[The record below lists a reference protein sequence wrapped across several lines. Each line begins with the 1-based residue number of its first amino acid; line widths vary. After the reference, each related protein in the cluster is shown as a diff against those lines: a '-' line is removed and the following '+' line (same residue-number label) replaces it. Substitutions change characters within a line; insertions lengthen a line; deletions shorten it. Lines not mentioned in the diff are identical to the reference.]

1 MTKLKTIS
9 GIKKFKKIALRTI
22 GILLLLFVL
31 LLLIFS
37 IPAVQSKMAQIVT
50 NKVNSKYG
58 TSIHVD
64 KLGLKWN
71 GDVNLKDIYIEDH
84 HQDTL
89 IYARSIATSILSAKK
104 VIDGNLELG
113 TIALDGAKFN
123 LKFYSGEESDNI
135 SIFSRKFAP
144 EVPNPDAPPFILTSS
159 KISLEDARFRY
170 IDQDL
175 QDSLVIDYTNLEAE
189 LKDFKLVDDVVDTHI
204 NQLAFNARRGYYI
217 DALNGDFHYEPDAMS
232 LHDFTLKTKDSE
244 LEGDIDLDT
253 SGDKMTD
260 FINKVDLKAAFAKAN
275 ISTND
280 IYPFYNGFAKD
291 KMFSLT
297 GDINGVLNDFKG
309 SNIELTGLQNSV
321 ISGDI
326 QFTNLIEGAEFK
338 INGNYRLVQTTYF
351 DLKALLPE
359 VLSDL
364 PSRTAKLGIVELIG
378 QNTVTETS
386 IDTEGVVTSALGNG
400 YIDVLLTDYQNT
412 DIATYAGNVSLESF
426 HLGKFI
432 NDPRVGKTSLD
443 LDVNGKGFIQEYLDT
458 KLSGIVYNV
467 MYNDYEY
474 NNITVFGDL
483 KTPVFNG
490 EIFINDTNLNAKVDG
505 LIDISK
511 VINSYDFEADIEYA
525 NLSELNFVNDSISVL
540 KGNVIM
546 DMKGTGIEDAFG
558 RISFT
563 DAVYQNKNDTY
574 YFKDFDIT
582 SAFDNKNIRT
592 IAINS
597 SDIIDGSLS
606 GIFKFNEVVPLFRNA
621 IGSLYANY
629 QPEVLTEN
637 QFMDFDFTINN
648 KIVEVFIP
656 EIEFEPETI
665 IKGSVIADDS
675 EFKLTF
681 KSPRIAAFGNMA
693 EAIEV
698 KVDNKN
704 PLFNTYIAADSIDAG
719 FYAVSDFNLINVTL
733 KDTLFMKSQFSG
745 GKRNDDTYDLSLFH
759 TINEDGNSVV
769 GFRKSEVVFK
779 DNPWYINEENNQKN
793 RVVFD
798 NNFKDIDIET
808 IVLSHK
814 DERIDLRGFIRD
826 STHKDIK
833 AKFTNVDLQKITP
846 AIDSLTLEGRVNGK
860 FDILQKDGAYF
871 PNSTVAIDQFTI
883 NKYILGKLD
892 LNVVGDTSLSK
903 YDVKTKLE
911 NENGSPLIATGS
923 INVGEG
929 TDATIDLD
937 VGLRNFDLAPFD
949 PLGEGVI
956 TRIRGLVDGS
966 AKIIGDY
973 KNPDINGE
981 LSIREGGLKI
991 PYLNTDYDF
1000 KGVSSVT
1007 LNKQQFIFNN
1017 IQLED
1022 VKYQT
1027 LGRLNGNIS
1036 HNAFEDWKL
1045 DLGVTTDRLVVL
1057 DTKEDL
1063 ESLYYGTA
1071 FISGQASLKGPID
1084 NMVIDVL
1091 AETEEGTVF
1100 NVPIDDSESIGD
1112 SSYIHFLSPEEKKAR
1127 INGVVSQITEIKGLS
1142 VNFDLDVDADAL
1154 IEIVVDKEN
1163 GSTLKGRG
1171 GGTLLIQLD
1180 TNGKFD
1186 MYGDFIA
1193 YEGVFNFKYKGL
1205 FQKEFKFR
1213 PDGNIRWEGD
1223 PAGALLNISAVY
1235 QAEANPSI
1243 LLENPS
1249 VNRKIPVDVV
1259 INLDGEL
1266 LKPDITFDIEFPG
1279 AGSTVVSELE
1289 YRLSDKNARELNA
1302 ISLVSQG
1309 VFLSDASLSTA
1320 GAVNN
1325 LLETTSS
1332 VLSDI
1337 LFNDDDSIF
1346 DVGLDLVQADNSPD
1360 LQSAGRVG
1368 ITLSTQITNRV
1379 LINGKVGV
1387 PTGGISE
1394 SVIVGDVEI
1403 DFLLSENGALRAK
1416 VFNRQTDIQFIGETE
1431 GYTQG
1436 AGLSYAVDFNS
1447 FKELIRK
1454 IFKGKSKEAFK
1465 DLEEQQ
1471 TTTEKIGP
1479 DGVSF
1484 KN

>member
-1 MTKLKTIS
+1 M
-9 GIKKFKKIALRTI
+9 
-22 GILLLLFVL
+22 
-31 LLLIFS
+31 
-37 IPAVQSKMAQIVT
+37 QSKVASIIT
-50 NKVNSKYG
+50 NKVNKKYG

-64 KLGLKWN
+64 KVGLKWN
-71 GDVNLKDIYIEDH
+71 GDLNLKDIYIEDH

-89 IYARSIATSILSAKK
+89 IYTRSLATSVLSAKK
-104 VIDGNLELG
+104 AIDGNLELG
-113 TIALDGAKFN
+113 SIALEGT
-123 LKFYSGEESDNI
+123 KFYLKSYKGEGSDNI
-135 SIFSRKFAP
+135 SIFSKKFVP
-144 EVPNPDAPPFILTSS
+144 KNPNPNAPPFVMTSS
-159 KISLEDARFRY
+159 KITLEGAVFRY
-170 IDQDL
+170 IDEDL
-175 QDSLVIDYTNLEAE
+175 ENPVVLDYTGLEGALE
-189 LKDFKLVDDVVDTHI
+189 GFTLVDDVIDTHI
-204 NQLAFNARRGYYI
+204 DHLAFKAKRGYGI
-217 DALNGDFHYEPDAMS
+217 SSLEGDFHYDTNNIN
-232 LHDFTLKTKDSE
+232 LRDFSVKTEFSD
-244 LEGDIDLDT
+244 LEGTIALDT
-253 SGDKMTD
+253 SGDKMSD
-260 FINKVDLKAAFAKAN
+260 FVNKVGIEAAFAKAN

-280 IYPFYNGFAKD
+280 IAPFYSGFASD
-291 KMFSLT
+291 KVFSLNGNMT
-297 GDINGVLNDFKG
+297 GVLNDFKAEG
-309 SNIELTGLQNSV
+309 VKLTGLKNSV
-321 ISGDI
+321 IDGDI
-326 QFTNLIEGAEFK
+326 QFTNLITGDEFK
-338 INGNYRLVQTTYF
+338 IAGNYRKIKTTYF
-351 DLKALLPE
+351 DLKSLLPR
-359 VLSDL
+359 VLSSL
-364 PSRTAKLGIVELIG
+364 PPKMARLGTIELIG
-378 QNTVTETS
+378 FNTVTNT
-386 IDTEGVVTSALGNG
+386 ILDTEGVVTTVLGDG
-400 YIDVLLTDYQNT
+400 YVDLLLTDYQNT
-412 DIATYAGNVSLESF
+412 DVATYTGNVDLENF
-426 HLGKFI
+426 NLGKFI

-443 LDVNGKGFIQEYLDT
+443 VDVNGKGFIQEYLDT
-458 KLSGIVYNV
+458 KLSGIVYNIT
-467 MYNDYEY
+467 YNEY
-474 NNITVFGDL
+474 TYKDISVFGDL
-483 KTPVFNG
+483 KSPVFNG
-490 EIFINDTNLNAKVDG
+490 EIILNDPNLKAKVDG
-505 LIDISK
+505 LIDVSK
-511 VINSYDFEADIEYA
+511 SINSYDFEADITYA
-525 NLSELNFVNDSISVL
+525 NLVNLNFVKDSISVL
-540 KGNVIM
+540 KGNVVM

-558 RISFT
+558 KLSFY

-574 YFKDFDIT
+574 YFKDFDVT
-582 SAFDNKNIRT
+582 SVFDTKNVRT

-597 SDIIDGSLS
+597 SDIIDGSVS

-621 IGSLYANY
+621 LGSLYTNY

-648 KIVEVFIP
+648 KIVEVFVP

-665 IKGSVIADDS
+665 IKGSVVSDDS

-681 KSPRIAAFGNMA
+681 KSPRIEAFGNMA

-733 KDTLFMKSQFSG
+733 KDTLFMKSEFTG
-745 GKRNDDTYDLSLFH
+745 GKRNDDRYDLSLYH

-769 GFRKSEVVFK
+769 GFKKSQVIFK
-779 DNPWYINEENNQKN
+779 DNPWFINKENNN
-793 RVVFD
+793 RNRIVFD
-798 NNFKDIDIET
+798 NNFKDINIQT

-814 DERIDLRGFIRD
+814 DERIDLKGVVKDTIY
-826 STHKDIK
+826 KDIK
-833 AKFTNVDLQKITP
+833 AQFTNVDLAKITP
-846 AIDSLTLEGRVNGK
+846 EIDSLDLQGRVNGK
-860 FDILQKDGAYF
+860 LDLLQKDGAYY

-883 NKYILGKLD
+883 NDYLLGKFD
-892 LNVVGDTSLSK
+892 LTVQGNTSLSAYEIK
-903 YDVKTKLE
+903 SKLE
-911 NENGSPLIATGS
+911 NQEGSPLVANGNI
-923 INVGEG
+923 IVGEG
-929 TDATIDLD
+929 SDATIDLD
-937 VGLRNFDLAPFD
+937 VALTNFNLAPFD

-956 TRIRGLVDGS
+956 TRIRGFVDGN
-966 AKIIGDY
+966 AKVTGSY
-973 KNPDINGE
+973 KNPDINGD
-981 LSIREGGLKI
+981 LTILDGGLKI

-1000 KGVSSVT
+1000 RGVSSVS
-1007 LNKQQFIFNN
+1007 LEKQKFIFNA

-1022 VKYQT
+1022 VEYET
-1027 LGRLNGNIS
+1027 LGALNGTIS
-1036 HNAFEDWKL
+1036 HNAFSDWKL
-1045 DLGVTTDRLVVL
+1045 DLNISTDRLVVL

-1063 ESLYYGTA
+1063 ESLYFGTA
-1071 FISGQASLKGPID
+1071 FISGEAMIKGPID
-1084 NMVIDVL
+1084 NLVIDVF

-1112 SSYIHFLSPEEKKAR
+1112 STYIHFLSPEEKEAKL
-1127 INGVVSQITEIKGLS
+1127 NGVVSELTEIKGLS

-1193 YEGVFNFKYKGL
+1193 YEGTFNFKYKGL

-1223 PAGALLNISAVY
+1223 PAGALLDISAVY
-1235 QAEANPSI
+1235 KAEANPSI

-1259 INLDGEL
+1259 INLEGEL
-1266 LKPDITFDIEFPG
+1266 LKPDITFDIEFP
-1279 AGSTVVSELE
+1279 AATSTVVSELE

-1309 VFLSDASLSTA
+1309 VFLSNASISTA

-1332 VLSDI
+1332 LLSGL

-1346 DVGLDLVQADNSPD
+1346 DVGFDLVQADNTPD

-1447 FKELIRK
+1447 FRELIRK
-1454 IFKGKSKEAFK
+1454 IFNGKSEEAIKSLKEQ
-1465 DLEEQQ
+1465 EE
-1471 TTTEKIGP
+1471 TSEKIGP
-1479 DGVSF
+1479 DGVTF

>member
-1 MTKLKTIS
+1 
-9 GIKKFKKIALRTI
+9 
-22 GILLLLFVL
+22 
-31 LLLIFS
+31 
-37 IPAVQSKMAQIVT
+37 MAQIVT
-50 NKVNSKYG
+50 KKVNSKYG

-64 KLGLKWN
+64 KLRLKWN
-71 GDVNLKDIYIEDH
+71 LDVNLKNVYIEDH

-89 IYARSIATSILSAKK
+89 IYTRSITTSILSAKK
-104 VIDGNLELG
+104 ALNGNLELG
-113 TIALDGAKFN
+113 SIALEGAKFN

-135 SIFSRKFAP
+135 SIFSKKFAP
-144 EVPNPDAPPFILTSS
+144 KEPNPNAPPFEMTSS
-159 KISLEDARFRY
+159 KISLKDAKFKY

-175 QDSLVIDYTNLEAE
+175 QDSLIIDYTGLEVE
-189 LKDFKLVDDVVDTHI
+189 LRDFKLVDDVVDTYI
-204 NQLAFNARRGYYI
+204 NHLSFNARRGYYI
-217 DALNGDFHYEPDAMS
+217 EALSGKFHYEPNAMS
-232 LHDFTLKTKDSE
+232 LQDFALKTKDSE
-244 LEGDIDLDT
+244 LEGTIDLDT

-260 FINKVDLKAAFAKAN
+260 FVNKVDIKAAFAKAN

-280 IYPFYNGFAKD
+280 IYPFYNGFAKN
-291 KMFSLT
+291 KMFSLK
-297 GDINGVLNDFKG
+297 GNISGVLNDFKG
-309 SNIELTGLQNSV
+309 SNLELIGLQNSI

-326 QFTNLIEGAEFK
+326 QFTNLITDADFK
-338 INGNYRLVQTTYF
+338 IEGNYRQIQTTYF
-351 DLKALLPE
+351 DLKSLLPD
-359 VLSDL
+359 VLASL
-364 PSRTAKLGIVELIG
+364 PTQMSKLGTIELIG
-378 QNTVTETS
+378 LNTVTNKT
-386 IDTEGVVTSALGNG
+386 IDTEGVISTALGNG

-412 DIATYAGNVSLESF
+412 DIATYTGNVSLESF

-432 NDPRVGKTSLD
+432 NDPRLGKTSLD
-443 LDVNGKGFIQEYLDT
+443 LDINGKGFIQEYLDT

-467 MYNDYEY
+467 TYNKYTY

-490 EIFINDTNLNAKVDG
+490 EIFVDDSNLKAKVDG
-505 LIDISK
+505 IIDISK
-511 VINSYDFEADIEYA
+511 TINSYDFEAEIEYA
-525 NLSELNFVNDSISVL
+525 HLANLNFINDSISIL

-558 RISFT
+558 KLSFSE
-563 DAVYQNKNDTY
+563 AVYQNKNDTY

-597 SDIIDGSLS
+597 SDIIDGSVS
-606 GIFKFNEVVPLFRNA
+606 GIFKFNEVIPLFKNA

-629 QPEVLTEN
+629 QPKILTED

-665 IKGSVIADDS
+665 IKGNVIADDS

-681 KSPRIAAFGNMA
+681 KSPRIEAFGNMA

-698 KVDNKN
+698 KIDNKN

-745 GKRNDDTYDLSLFH
+745 GKRNDDTYDLSLYH
-759 TINEDGNSVV
+759 TINKDGNSVV
-769 GFRKSEVVFK
+769 GFRKSEIVFK
-779 DNPWYINEENNQKN
+779 ENPWFINEDNNQKN
-793 RVVFD
+793 RIVFD
-798 NNFKDIDIET
+798 NNFQDINIET
-808 IVLSHK
+808 VVLSHK
-814 DERIDLRGFIRD
+814 DERIDLKGFIRD
-826 STHKDIK
+826 STYKDIK
-833 AKFTNVDLQKITP
+833 AQFTNVDLEKITP
-846 AIDSLTLEGRVNGK
+846 SIDSLRLEGRVNGK
-860 FDILQKDGAYF
+860 LDLLQKKGAYY
-871 PNSTVAIDQFTI
+871 PNSTVNIDQFSI

-892 LNVVGDTSLSK
+892 LNVIGDTSLSR

-911 NENGSPLIATGS
+911 NDNGSPLIATGR
-923 INVGEG
+923 INVREG

-966 AKIIGDY
+966 AKITGDY

-981 LSIREGGLKI
+981 LTIREGGLKI
-991 PYLNTDYDF
+991 PYLNTDYNF
-1000 KGVSSVT
+1000 KGASIVS

-1022 VKYQT
+1022 VTYET
-1027 LGRLNGNIS
+1027 LGRLNGTIS
-1036 HNAFEDWKL
+1036 HSAFDDWEL
-1045 DLGVTTDRLVVL
+1045 DLGITTDRLVVL
-1057 DTKEDL
+1057 DTEEDL

-1071 FISGQASLKGPID
+1071 FISGQATLKGPID

-1112 SSYIHFLSPEEKKAR
+1112 SSYIHFLSPEEKKTR
-1127 INGVVSQITEIKGLS
+1127 INGVVSEITEIKGLS

-1259 INLDGEL
+1259 INLEGEL

-1279 AGSTVVSELE
+1279 TGSTVVSELE

-1309 VFLSDASLSTA
+1309 VFLSDASISTA

-1332 VLSDI
+1332 VLSNI

-1447 FKELIRK
+1447 FRELIRK
-1454 IFKGKSKEAFK
+1454 IFKGKSEEAFK
-1465 DLEEQQ
+1465 ALEEQQ
-1471 TTTEKIGP
+1471 ITSEKIGP

>member
-1 MTKLKTIS
+1 M
-9 GIKKFKKIALRTI
+9 
-22 GILLLLFVL
+22 
-31 LLLIFS
+31 IFS
-37 IPAVQSKMAQIVT
+37 IPAVQSKVASIVT
-50 NKVNSKYG
+50 NKVNAKYG

-64 KLGLKWN
+64 KVGLKWN
-71 GDVNLKDIYIEDH
+71 GDLNLKDIYIEDH
-84 HQDTL
+84 HEDTL
-89 IYARSIATSILSAKK
+89 IYARSLATSVLSAKK
-104 VIDGNLELG
+104 AIDGNLELG
-113 TIALDGAKFN
+113 SIALDGAKFY
-123 LKFYSGEESDNI
+123 LKFYAGEESDNI
-135 SIFSRKFAP
+135 SIFSKKFVP
-144 EVPNPDAPPFILTSS
+144 KIPNPNAPPFVMTAS
-159 KISLEDARFRY
+159 KITLEDAVFKY
-170 IDQDL
+170 IDEDL
-175 QDSLVIDYTNLEAE
+175 DDQVVIDYRGLEGT
-189 LKDFKLVDDVVDTHI
+189 LDDFKLVDDVIDAHI
-204 NQLAFNARRGYYI
+204 DHLAFKAKRGYGI
-217 DALNGDFHYEPDAMS
+217 SSLDGDFHYDTNAIN
-232 LHDFTLKTKDSE
+232 LNDFKLKTEFSA
-244 LEGDIDLDT
+244 LEGTIALDT
-253 SGDKMTD
+253 SGDKMSD
-260 FINKVDLKAAFAKAN
+260 FIHKVVIEAAFAKAD

-280 IYPFYNGFAKD
+280 IRPFYSGFAKD
-291 KMFSLT
+291 KRFSLQGNVT
-297 GDINGVLNDFKG
+297 GVLNNFSAEGLEVKG
-309 SNIELTGLQNSV
+309 LNNS
-321 ISGDI
+321 IINGDI
-326 QFTNLIEGAEFK
+326 QFTNLIEGDDFK
-338 INGNYRLVQTTYF
+338 IEGNYKEVQTTYF
-351 DLKALLPE
+351 DLKSLLPN
-359 VLSDL
+359 VLSTL
-364 PSRTAKLGIVELIG
+364 PSSMAKLGTIELIG
-378 QNTVTETS
+378 FATITNTVL
-386 IDTEGVVTSALGNG
+386 DTEGVVTSALGNG
-400 YIDVLLTDYQNT
+400 YIDLLLTDYQNT
-412 DIATYAGNVSLESF
+412 DVATYTGNIDLENF
-426 HLGKFI
+426 NLGKFI
-432 NDPRVGKTSLD
+432 NDPRVGKTSMD

-458 KLSGIVYNV
+458 KLSGIVYNIT
-467 MYNDYEY
+467 YNDYTY
-474 NNITVFGDL
+474 RDINVFGDL
-483 KTPVFNG
+483 KSPVFNG
-490 EIFINDTNLNAKVDG
+490 EIIMNDPNLKAKVDG

-511 VINSYDFEADIEYA
+511 SINSYDFEADIAYA
-525 NLSELNFVNDSISVL
+525 NLVNLNFVTDSVSIL

-558 RISFT
+558 KLSFY

-582 SAFDNKNIRT
+582 SVFDDKNVRT

-597 SDIIDGSLS
+597 SDIIDGSVS
-606 GIFKFNEVVPLFRNA
+606 GVFKFNEVVPLFRNA
-621 IGSLYANY
+621 LGSLYTNY

-665 IKGSVIADDS
+665 IKGSVVSDDS

-681 KSPRIAAFGNMA
+681 KSPRIEAFGNMA
-693 EAIEV
+693 QAIEV

-704 PLFNTYIAADSIDAG
+704 PLFNTYIAADSVDAG

-733 KDTLFMKSQFSG
+733 KDTLFMKSEFTG
-745 GKRNDDTYDLSLFH
+745 GTRNDDSYDLSLYH

-769 GFRKSEVVFK
+769 GFKKSQVVFK
-779 DNPWYINEENNQKN
+779 DNRWYINKENNN
-793 RVVFD
+793 RNRIVFD
-798 NNFKDIDIET
+798 NNFKDIDIQT

-814 DERIDLRGFIRD
+814 DERIDLKGVVRD
-826 STHKDIK
+826 STYKDIK
-833 AKFTNVDLQKITP
+833 AQFTNVDLAKITP
-846 AIDSLTLEGRVNGK
+846 AIDSLDLQGRVNGK
-860 FDILQKDGAYF
+860 LDILQKEGAYY

-883 NKYILGKLD
+883 NDYLLGQFD
-892 LNVVGDTSLSK
+892 LTVQGNTSLSSYEIK
-903 YDVKTKLE
+903 SKLE
-911 NENGSPLIATGS
+911 NQEGAPLVANGNIIVGDGS
-923 INVGEG
+923 
-929 TDATIDLD
+929 DATIDLD
-937 VGLRNFDLAPFD
+937 VALTNFDLAPFD

-956 TRIRGLVDGS
+956 TRIRGFVDGN
-966 AKIIGDY
+966 ATITGNY
-973 KNPDINGE
+973 KNPDINGD
-981 LSIREGGLKI
+981 LTVLDGGLKI

-1000 KGVSSVT
+1000 RGVSSVT
-1007 LNKQQFIFNN
+1007 LEKQKFIFNA

-1022 VKYQT
+1022 VKYET
-1027 LGRLNGNIS
+1027 LGALNGTIS
-1036 HNAFEDWKL
+1036 HNAFSDWKL
-1045 DLGVTTDRLVVL
+1045 DLGISTDRLVVL
-1057 DTKEDL
+1057 DTEEDL
-1063 ESLYYGTA
+1063 ESLYFGTA
-1071 FISGQASLKGPID
+1071 FIAGEAMIKGPID
-1084 NMVIDVL
+1084 NLVIDVF

-1112 SSYIHFLSPEEKKAR
+1112 SSYIHFLSPEEKEAR
-1127 INGVVSQITEIKGLS
+1127 INGVVSELTEIKGLS

-1193 YEGVFNFKYKGL
+1193 YEGTFNFKYKGL

-1223 PAGALLNISAVY
+1223 PAGALLDISAVY
-1235 QAEANPSI
+1235 KAEANPSI

-1249 VNRKIPVDVV
+1249 VNRKIPVDVI
-1259 INLDGEL
+1259 INLEGEL
-1266 LKPDITFDIEFPG
+1266 LKPDITFDIEFP
-1279 AGSTVVSELE
+1279 AATSTVVSELE

-1309 VFLSDASLSTA
+1309 VFLSNASISTA

-1325 LLETTSS
+1325 LFETTSS
-1332 VLSDI
+1332 FLSDL

-1346 DVGLDLVQADNSPD
+1346 DVNLDLVQADNTPN

-1368 ITLSTQITNRV
+1368 ITLSTQISNRV

-1454 IFKGKSKEAFK
+1454 IFKGKSEEAIETLKEQ
-1465 DLEEQQ
+1465 QQ
-1471 TTTEKIGP
+1471 TTSEKIGP
-1479 DGVSF
+1479 DGVTF

>member
-1 MTKLKTIS
+1 
-9 GIKKFKKIALRTI
+9 
-22 GILLLLFVL
+22 
-31 LLLIFS
+31 
-37 IPAVQSKMAQIVT
+37 MAQIVT
-50 NKVNSKYG
+50 KRVNAKYG

-71 GDVNLKDIYIEDH
+71 GDVNLKDVYIEDH

-89 IYARSIATSILSAKK
+89 IYARSVATSILSAKK

-113 TIALDGAKFN
+113 SIALDGAKLH
-123 LKFYSGEESDNI
+123 LKYYSGEESDNI
-135 SIFSRKFAP
+135 SIFSKKFAP
-144 EVPNPDAPPFILTSS
+144 KVPNPDAPPFVMTSS
-159 KISLEDARFRY
+159 KISLDDATFKY

-175 QDSLVIDYTNLEAE
+175 QDSLILDYTGMEAR

-204 NQLAFNARRGYYI
+204 DHLAFKARRGYYI
-217 DALNGDFHYEPDAMS
+217 AALEGDFHYESDTMY
-232 LHDFTLKTKDSE
+232 LHDFVLKTDDSE
-244 LEGDIDLDT
+244 LEGTIDLDT
-253 SGDKMTD
+253 SGDKMSD
-260 FINKVDLKAAFAKAN
+260 FVNEVGVKAAFAKAN

-291 KMFSLT
+291 KMFALKGSI
-297 GDINGVLNDFKG
+297 DGVLNDFKG
-309 SNIELTGLQNSV
+309 SDLEVTGLQNSKIV
-321 ISGDI
+321 GDI
-326 QFTNLIEGAEFK
+326 QFTNLIDGDSFK
-338 INGNYRLVQTTYF
+338 IDGNYKQVQTTYF
-351 DLKALLPE
+351 DLKALLPD
-359 VLSDL
+359 VLSTL
-364 PSRTAKLGIVELIG
+364 PSRMAKLGIVELIG
-378 QNTVTETS
+378 FNTVTDTT
-386 IDTEGVVTSALGNG
+386 IDTEGVVTTALGNG
-400 YIDVLLTDYQNT
+400 YIDVLLTDFQNT
-412 DIATYAGNVSLESF
+412 DIATYAGNVNLEDF
-426 HLGKFI
+426 NLGKFI

-458 KLSGIVYNV
+458 KLSGVVYNIT
-467 MYNDYEY
+467 YNEYEY

-505 LIDISK
+505 IIDISK
-511 VINSYDFEADIEYA
+511 VINSYDFEAEIEYA
-525 NLSELNFVNDSISVL
+525 NLSKLNFVNDSVSVL

-558 RISFT
+558 RLSFS

-574 YFKDFDIT
+574 YFKDFDVT
-582 SAFDNKNIRT
+582 SAFDTKNIRT

-597 SDIIDGSLS
+597 SDIIDGSVS

-629 QPEVLTEN
+629 QPEILTEN

-681 KSPRIAAFGNMA
+681 KSPKIEAFGNMA
-693 EAIEV
+693 QAIEI

-779 DNPWYINEENNQKN
+779 DNSWYINEENNQKN
-793 RVVFD
+793 RIVFD

-814 DERIDLRGFIRD
+814 DERIDLRGVIRD

-846 AIDSLTLEGRVNGK
+846 AIDSLRLEGRVNGK
-860 FDILQKDGAYF
+860 FDILQKNGAYY

-883 NKYILGKLD
+883 NKYILGRLD
-892 LNVVGDTSLSK
+892 LNVIGDTSLSR

-911 NENGSPLIATGS
+911 NDNGSPLIATGT

-937 VGLRNFDLAPFD
+937 VGLRNFNLAPFD

-956 TRIRGLVDGS
+956 TRIRGFVDGS
-966 AKIIGDY
+966 AKVTGDY
-973 KNPDINGE
+973 KNPDINGN
-981 LSIREGGLKI
+981 LTIKEGGLKI
-991 PYLNTDYDF
+991 PYLNTDYNF
-1000 KGVSSVT
+1000 KGISSVT
-1007 LNKQQFIFNN
+1007 LNKQEFIFNN

-1022 VKYQT
+1022 VTYET
-1027 LGRLNGNIS
+1027 LGRLNGTIS
-1036 HNAFEDWKL
+1036 HNAFDDWRL
-1045 DLGVTTDRLVVL
+1045 DLGITTDRLLVL

-1071 FISGQASLKGPID
+1071 FISGEASLKGPID

-1100 NVPIDDSESIGD
+1100 NVPIDDTESIGD
-1112 SSYIHFLSPEEKKAR
+1112 SSYIHFLSPEEKEAR
-1127 INGVVSQITEIKGLS
+1127 INGVVSEITEIKGLS
-1142 VNFDLDVDADAL
+1142 INFDLDVDADAL

-1193 YEGVFNFKYKGL
+1193 YEGTFNFKYKGL

-1223 PAGALLNISAVY
+1223 PAGALLDISAVY
-1235 QAEANPSI
+1235 RAEANPSI

-1249 VNRKIPVDVV
+1249 VNRKIPVDVI
-1259 INLDGEL
+1259 INLEGEL
-1266 LKPDITFDIEFPG
+1266 LQPDITFDIEFPG
-1279 AGSTVVSELE
+1279 AGTTVVSELE

-1309 VFLSDASLSTA
+1309 VFLSDASVSTA
-1320 GAVNN
+1320 FAFNN

-1337 LFNDDDSIF
+1337 IFNDDDSIF
-1346 DVGLDLVQADNSPD
+1346 DVNLDLVQADNTPNS
-1360 LQSAGRVG
+1360 QAAGRVG

-1447 FKELIRK
+1447 FRELIRK
-1454 IFKGKSKEAFK
+1454 IFKGKSKEAFE
-1465 DLEEQQ
+1465 DLEEKQAES
-1471 TTTEKIGP
+1471 EKIGP

>member
-1 MTKLKTIS
+1 M
-9 GIKKFKKIALRTI
+9 
-22 GILLLLFVL
+22 
-31 LLLIFS
+31 LLIFS
-37 IPAVQSKMAQIVT
+37 IPAVQSKVASIIT
-50 NKVNSKYG
+50 NKVNKKYG

-64 KLGLKWN
+64 KVGLKWN
-71 GDVNLKDIYIEDH
+71 GDLNLKDIYIEDH

-89 IYARSIATSILSAKK
+89 IYTRSLATSVLSAKK

-113 TIALDGAKFN
+113 SIALDGAKFY
-123 LKFYSGEESDNI
+123 LKFYAGEQSDNI
-135 SIFSRKFAP
+135 SIFSKKFVP
-144 EVPNPDAPPFILTSS
+144 ENPNPDAPPFVMTSS
-159 KISLEDARFRY
+159 KITLEDAVFRY
-170 IDQDL
+170 IDEDL
-175 QDSLVIDYTNLEAE
+175 ENQVVIDYTGLEAR
-189 LKDFKLVDDVVDTHI
+189 LDDFELVDDVIDTHI
-204 NQLAFNARRGYYI
+204 DHLAFKAKRGYGI
-217 DALNGDFHYEPDAMS
+217 SSLEGDFHYDTSAIN
-232 LHDFTLKTKDSE
+232 LKDFILKTESSE
-244 LEGDIDLDT
+244 IEGTIALDT
-253 SGDKMTD
+253 SGDKMSD
-260 FINKVDLKAAFAKAN
+260 FINKVDIEAAFAKAN

-280 IYPFYNGFAKD
+280 IAPFYSGFARD
-291 KMFSLT
+291 KTFTLKGNVT
-297 GDINGVLNDFKG
+297 GFLNDFKT
-309 SNIELTGLQNSV
+309 TGLEVRGLKNSV
-321 ISGDI
+321 IDGDI
-326 QFTNLIEGAEFK
+326 QFTNLIDGDDFSIE
-338 INGNYRLVQTTYF
+338 GNYREVQTTYF
-351 DLKALLPE
+351 DLKSLLPN
-359 VLSDL
+359 VLSTL
-364 PSRTAKLGIVELIG
+364 PAQMAKLGTIELIG
-378 QNTVTETS
+378 FTTITTTI
-386 IDTEGVVTSALGNG
+386 IDTEGVVTSALGDG
-400 YIDVLLTDYQNT
+400 YVDLLLTDYQNT
-412 DIATYAGNVSLESF
+412 DVATYTGNIDLENF
-426 HLGKFI
+426 NLGKFI
-432 NDPRVGKTSLD
+432 NDPRVGRTSMD

-458 KLSGIVYNV
+458 KLSGIVYSLT
-467 MYNDYEY
+467 YNDYTY
-474 NNITVFGDL
+474 KDISVYGDL
-483 KTPVFNG
+483 KSPVFNG
-490 EIFINDTNLNAKVDG
+490 ELIMNDPNLKARVDG
-505 LIDISK
+505 LIDVSK
-511 VINSYDFEADIEYA
+511 SINSYDFEADIEYA
-525 NLSELNFVNDSISVL
+525 NLVNLNFVNDSVSVL

-558 RISFT
+558 KLSFY

-582 SAFDNKNIRT
+582 SVFDKKNIRT

-597 SDIIDGSLS
+597 SDIIDGSVS

-621 IGSLYANY
+621 LGSLYTNY

-665 IKGSVIADDS
+665 IKGSVVSDDS

-733 KDTLFMKSQFSG
+733 KDTLFMKSEFRG
-745 GKRNDDTYDLSLFH
+745 GTRNDDQYDLSLYH

-769 GFRKSEVVFK
+769 GFKKSQVVFK
-779 DNPWYINEENNQKN
+779 DNPWFINKENNN
-793 RVVFD
+793 RNRIVFD
-798 NNFKDIDIET
+798 NNFNDVDIQT

-814 DERIDLRGFIRD
+814 DERIDLKGVVKD
-826 STHKDIK
+826 STYKDIK
-833 AKFTNVDLQKITP
+833 AQFTNVDLAKITP
-846 AIDSLTLEGRVNGK
+846 SIDSLDLQGRVNGK
-860 FDILQKDGAYF
+860 LDLLQKEGAYY
-871 PNSTVAIDQFTI
+871 PNSTVAIDQFTV
-883 NKYILGKLD
+883 NEYLLGKFD
-892 LNVVGDTSLSK
+892 LTVQGNTSLSAYEIK
-903 YDVKTKLE
+903 SKLE
-911 NENGSPLIATGS
+911 NQEGSPLVANGNIIVGDGS
-923 INVGEG
+923 
-929 TDATIDLD
+929 DATIDLD
-937 VGLRNFDLAPFD
+937 VELTNFDLAPFD

-956 TRIRGLVDGS
+956 TRIRGFVDGN
-966 AKIIGDY
+966 AKITGNY
-973 KNPDINGE
+973 KSPDINGD
-981 LSIREGGLKI
+981 LTILDGGLKI

-1000 KGVSSVT
+1000 RGVSSVT
-1007 LNKQQFIFNN
+1007 LEKQKFIFNA

-1022 VKYQT
+1022 VKYET
-1027 LGRLNGNIS
+1027 LGALNGSIS
-1036 HNAFEDWKL
+1036 HNAFSDWKL
-1045 DLGVTTDRLVVL
+1045 DLGISTDRLVVL

-1063 ESLYYGTA
+1063 ESLYFGTA
-1071 FISGQASLKGPID
+1071 FISGEAMIKGPID
-1084 NMVIDVL
+1084 NLVIDVF

-1112 SSYIHFLSPEEKKAR
+1112 SSYIHFVTPEEKKAKL
-1127 INGVVSQITEIKGLS
+1127 NGVVSELTEIKGLS

-1193 YEGVFNFKYKGL
+1193 YEGTFNFKYKGL

-1223 PAGALLNISAVY
+1223 PAGALLDISAVY
-1235 QAEANPSI
+1235 KAEANPSI

-1266 LKPDITFDIEFPG
+1266 LKPDITFDIEFP
-1279 AGSTVVSELE
+1279 AATSTVVSELE

-1309 VFLSDASLSTA
+1309 VFLSNASISTA

-1337 LFNDDDSIF
+1337 LFSDDDSIF
-1346 DVGLDLVQADNSPD
+1346 DVGLDLVQADNTPD

-1454 IFKGKSKEAFK
+1454 IFKGKSKEAIESLK
-1465 DLEEQQ
+1465 EQEA
-1471 TTTEKIGP
+1471 TTEKIAP
-1479 DGVSF
+1479 DGVTF

>member
-1 MTKLKTIS
+1 M
-9 GIKKFKKIALRTI
+9 
-22 GILLLLFVL
+22 
-31 LLLIFS
+31 LLIFS
-37 IPAVQSKMAQIVT
+37 IPAVQSKVASIVT
-50 NKVNSKYG
+50 NKVNAKYG

-64 KLGLKWN
+64 KVGLKWN
-71 GDVNLKDIYIEDH
+71 GDLNLKDIYIEDH
-84 HQDTL
+84 HEDTL
-89 IYARSIATSILSAKK
+89 IYARSLATSVLSAKK
-104 VIDGNLELG
+104 AIDGNLELG
-113 TIALDGAKFN
+113 SIALDGAKFY
-123 LKFYSGEESDNI
+123 LKFYAGEESDNI
-135 SIFSRKFAP
+135 SIFSKKFVP
-144 EVPNPDAPPFILTSS
+144 KIPNPNAPPFVMTAS
-159 KISLEDARFRY
+159 KITLEDAVFKY
-170 IDQDL
+170 IDEDL
-175 QDSLVIDYTNLEAE
+175 DDQVVIDYRGLEGT
-189 LKDFKLVDDVVDTHI
+189 LDDFKLVDDVIDAHI
-204 NQLAFNARRGYYI
+204 DHLAFKAKRGYGI
-217 DALNGDFHYEPDAMS
+217 SSLDGDFHYDTNAIN
-232 LHDFTLKTKDSE
+232 LNDFKLKTEFSA
-244 LEGDIDLDT
+244 LEGTIALDT
-253 SGDKMTD
+253 SGDKMSD
-260 FINKVDLKAAFAKAN
+260 FIHKVVIEAAFAKAD

-280 IYPFYNGFAKD
+280 IRPFYSGFAKD
-291 KMFSLT
+291 KRFSLQGNVT
-297 GDINGVLNDFKG
+297 GVLNNFSAEGLEVKG
-309 SNIELTGLQNSV
+309 LNNS
-321 ISGDI
+321 IINGDI
-326 QFTNLIEGAEFK
+326 QFTNLIEGDDFK
-338 INGNYRLVQTTYF
+338 IEGNYKEVQTTYF
-351 DLKALLPE
+351 DLKSLLPN
-359 VLSDL
+359 VLSTL
-364 PSRTAKLGIVELIG
+364 PSSMAKLGTIELIG
-378 QNTVTETS
+378 FATITNTVL
-386 IDTEGVVTSALGNG
+386 DTEGVVTSALGNG
-400 YIDVLLTDYQNT
+400 YIDLLLTDYQNT
-412 DIATYAGNVSLESF
+412 DVATYTGNIDLENF
-426 HLGKFI
+426 NLGKFI
-432 NDPRVGKTSLD
+432 NDPRVGKTSMD

-458 KLSGIVYNV
+458 KLSGIVYNIT
-467 MYNDYEY
+467 YNDYTY
-474 NNITVFGDL
+474 RDINVFGDL
-483 KTPVFNG
+483 KSPVFNG
-490 EIFINDTNLNAKVDG
+490 EIIMNDPNLKAKVDG

-511 VINSYDFEADIEYA
+511 SINSYDFEADIAYA
-525 NLSELNFVNDSISVL
+525 NLVNLNFVTDSVSIL

-558 RISFT
+558 KLSFY

-582 SAFDNKNIRT
+582 SVFDDKNVRT

-597 SDIIDGSLS
+597 SDIIDGSVS
-606 GIFKFNEVVPLFRNA
+606 GVFKFNEVVPLFRNA
-621 IGSLYANY
+621 LGSLYTNY

-665 IKGSVIADDS
+665 IKGSVVSDDS

-681 KSPRIAAFGNMA
+681 KSPRIEAFGNMA
-693 EAIEV
+693 QAIEV

-704 PLFNTYIAADSIDAG
+704 PLFNTYIAADSVDAG

-733 KDTLFMKSQFSG
+733 KDTLFMKSEFTG
-745 GKRNDDTYDLSLFH
+745 GTRNDDSYDLSLYH

-769 GFRKSEVVFK
+769 GFKKSQVVFK
-779 DNPWYINEENNQKN
+779 DNRWYINKENNN
-793 RVVFD
+793 RNRIVFD
-798 NNFKDIDIET
+798 NNFKDIDIQT

-814 DERIDLRGFIRD
+814 DERIDLKGVVRD
-826 STHKDIK
+826 STYKDIK
-833 AKFTNVDLQKITP
+833 AQFTNVDLAKITP
-846 AIDSLTLEGRVNGK
+846 AIDSLDLQGRVNGK
-860 FDILQKDGAYF
+860 LDILQKEGAYY

-883 NKYILGKLD
+883 NDYLLGQFD
-892 LNVVGDTSLSK
+892 LTVQGNTSLSSYEIK
-903 YDVKTKLE
+903 SKLE
-911 NENGSPLIATGS
+911 NQEGAPLVANGNIIVGDGS
-923 INVGEG
+923 
-929 TDATIDLD
+929 DATIDLD
-937 VGLRNFDLAPFD
+937 VALTNFDLAPFD

-956 TRIRGLVDGS
+956 TRIRGFVDGN
-966 AKIIGDY
+966 ATITGNY
-973 KNPDINGE
+973 KNPDINGD
-981 LSIREGGLKI
+981 LTVLDGGLKI

-1000 KGVSSVT
+1000 RGVSSVT
-1007 LNKQQFIFNN
+1007 LEKQKFIFNA

-1022 VKYQT
+1022 VKYET
-1027 LGRLNGNIS
+1027 LGALNGTIS
-1036 HNAFEDWKL
+1036 HNAFSDWKL
-1045 DLGVTTDRLVVL
+1045 DLGISTDRLVVL
-1057 DTKEDL
+1057 DTEEDL
-1063 ESLYYGTA
+1063 ESLYFGTA
-1071 FISGQASLKGPID
+1071 FIAGEAMIKGPID
-1084 NMVIDVL
+1084 NLVIDVF

-1112 SSYIHFLSPEEKKAR
+1112 SSYIHFLSPEEKEAR
-1127 INGVVSQITEIKGLS
+1127 INGVVSELTEIKGLS

-1193 YEGVFNFKYKGL
+1193 YEGTFNFKYKGL

-1223 PAGALLNISAVY
+1223 PAGALLDISAVY
-1235 QAEANPSI
+1235 KAEANPSI

-1249 VNRKIPVDVV
+1249 VNRKIPVDVI
-1259 INLDGEL
+1259 INLEGEL
-1266 LKPDITFDIEFPG
+1266 LKPDITFDIEFP
-1279 AGSTVVSELE
+1279 AATSTVVSELE

-1309 VFLSDASLSTA
+1309 VFLSNASISTA

-1325 LLETTSS
+1325 LFETTSS
-1332 VLSDI
+1332 FLSDL

-1346 DVGLDLVQADNSPD
+1346 DVNLDLVQADNTPN

-1368 ITLSTQITNRV
+1368 ITLSTQISNRV

-1454 IFKGKSKEAFK
+1454 IFKGKSEEAIETLKEQ
-1465 DLEEQQ
+1465 QQ
-1471 TTTEKIGP
+1471 TTSEKIGP
-1479 DGVSF
+1479 DGVTF